1 MGMVWRSM
9 AVIAVLVSAWGPG
22 LQAASQPFSDP
33 RTPPVYRNT
42 SPGVAYVGSRAC
54 VGCHQDI
61 YEQFSRTGMGKS
73 MSLANDPGQV
83 QRVARP
89 VSMFDQRINRHFTVY
104 RKGGDLYQNE
114 YELDASGKKVFEQEE
129 RLAYAMGAGEAGYTY
144 IVERGNYLF
153 QAPLSFYSKTQS
165 WELSPGYEVR
175 DQGFSRPVVM
185 QCLVCHSGRPAP
197 APGAEQPSSPFYSD
211 PFMGMHPP
219 FAELAI
225 GCENCHGPGELH
237 VKERLAG
244 VPISGVDT
252 AVVNP
257 ARLSPALANDVCM
270 PCHQAG
276 DARVLMPGKTML
288 DFRPG
293 TPLDGTLA
301 IFQVPLVP
309 GTPTPSPLLGHYLG
323 MRLSQCFE
331 KSGGRLQCLTCHD
344 PHSEVKGK
352 RAAAYFRSKCLTC
365 HSEKSCTLSLASRL
379 QLQPPDD
386 CVNCHMPK
394 QNLTAVSHAAL
405 TDHRIAAEPG
415 ELFPEWAFRLST
427 ADLPDLIRIGV
438 APGQQDRLPAITLF
452 EAYTQLAASHP
463 ETYLTRYKALLGVV
477 EKQNP
482 DNPFVLSAL
491 AQRALAEHKPDAQQ
505 EAIRYLSHAVD
516 LGSKYPADYL
526 RLGELLRENSQQSQ
540 SVSILTRGLN
550 LAPFDASFYGMIASE
565 YITSGN
571 YSGASEVLDQG
582 LEELPENDDLRALEE
597 KVSAATEA
605 H

>member
-1 MGMVWRSM
+1 MV
-9 AVIAVLVSAWGPG
+9 VVAVLLSAREPG
-22 LQAASQPFSDP
+22 LHAESRPSSGP
-33 RTPPVYRNT
+33 HTPPVYRNT
-42 SPGVAYVGSRAC
+42 SPGVAYVGSKAC
-54 VGCHQDI
+54 VRCHADI
-61 YEQFSRTGMGKS
+61 YEQFSRTGMGRS
-73 MSLANDPGQV
+73 MSLASDPAQL
-83 QRVARP
+83 QRVSSP
-89 VSMFDQRINRHFTVY
+89 VNVFDKNINRHFSVY
-104 RKGGDLYQNE
+104 RKGDDLYQSQ

-129 RLAYAMGAGEAGYTY
+129 RLAYAMGAGESGYTY
-144 IVERGNYLF
+144 VVERGNYLF

-165 WELSPGYEVR
+165 WELSPGYEVH

-197 APGAEQPSSPFYSD
+197 AVGAEQPSSPFYSD
-211 PFMGMHPP
+211 PFMGAHPP

-237 VKERLAG
+237 VRERLAG
-244 VPISGVDT
+244 VSVSGADT
-252 AVVNP
+252 AIVNP
-257 ARLSPALANDVCM
+257 ARLSPALANDICM

-293 TPLDGTLA
+293 TPLAGTLA
-301 IFQVPLVP
+301 IFQIPLVP
-309 GTPTPSPLLGHYLG
+309 GAPTPSPLLGHYFG

-331 KSGGRLQCLTCHD
+331 KSGGRLECLTCHD
-344 PHSEVKGK
+344 PHSELKGE
-352 RAAAYFRSKCLTC
+352 RASAYFRSKCLTC
-365 HSEKSCTLSLASRL
+365 HSEKSCKLSLASRL
-379 QLQPPDD
+379 ELQPPDD
-386 CVNCHMPK
+386 CVNCHMQK

-415 ELFPEWAFRLST
+415 EPFPEWAFRLST
-427 ADLPDLIRIGV
+427 ADLPDLIRIGL
-438 APGQQDRLPAITLF
+438 APGKLDPLPAITLF
-452 EAYTQLAASHP
+452 EAYTQLAAGHP
-463 ETYLTRYKALLGVV
+463 EAYLSRYIALLQLV

-505 EAIRYLSHAVD
+505 QAIRYLSEAVE

-526 RLGELLRENSQQSQ
+526 RLGELLRENSERSL
-540 SVSILTRGLN
+540 SISILSRGLT

-565 YITSGN
+565 YVTSGN
-571 YSGASEVLDQG
+571 YSAASEVLEQG
-582 LEELPENDDLRALEE
+582 LDELPENDDLRALEE
-597 KVSAATEA
+597 RVSVATEA